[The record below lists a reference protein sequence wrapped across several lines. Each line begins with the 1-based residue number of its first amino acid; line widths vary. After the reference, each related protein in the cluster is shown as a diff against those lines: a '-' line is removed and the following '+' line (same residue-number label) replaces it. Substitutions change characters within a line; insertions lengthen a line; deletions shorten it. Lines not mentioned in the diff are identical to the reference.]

1 MSDHSASSTANAA
14 STVGLDFER
23 AIPSSARAPLAESAE
38 AGNPAAPAAPVA
50 QQSVSCSACNRSMTT
65 TYHTVN
71 GAPVC
76 GACRLK
82 AQSAGGSV
90 SDPATLAKAMLFG
103 LGAAIVGAAVYWA
116 VMYYAD
122 SEIAIVAIFTGWMV
136 GSAMTKATEGRGGR
150 LLQVGAVLLVYVSV
164 AMAYFAFLMS
174 KALTESGAAASELGI
189 NAGTVMISAALGLA
203 MPIISIIGSMPGGL
217 ISALIIG
224 FGMSQAWKMLVPTPI
239 HVEGPFKVS
248 GASV

>member
-1 MSDHSASSTANAA
+1 
-14 STVGLDFER
+14 
-23 AIPSSARAPLAESAE
+23 
-38 AGNPAAPAAPVA
+38 
-50 QQSVSCSACNRSMTT
+50 MTT

-90 SDPATLAKAMLFG
+90 SDVATIAKAMLFG
-103 LGAAIVGAAVYWA
+103 FGAAIAGAVVYWA
-116 VMYYAD
+116 VMHYLD
-122 SEIAIVAIFTGWMV
+122 SEIAIVAIFTGWLV
-136 GSAMTKATEGRGGR
+136 GRAMSTATAGRGGR

-174 KALTESGAAASELGI
+174 KAMEESGGAASDLGI
-189 NAGTVMISAALGLA
+189 NAGTVFLSAVLGLA
-203 MPIISIIGSMPGGL
+203 MPVIAIIGSMPGGL

-248 GASV
+248 GAPV